1 MKQYIAC
8 CNGTRCDDDWSGAR
22 ALRRDQSSSPAN
34 QTFRTIKDSFA
45 TDVGIAPSV
54 RLVAMRWI
62 DAETCSLPDS
72 ASGVASPEQNPIQ
85 CHC

>member
-1 MKQYIAC
+1 
-8 CNGTRCDDDWSGAR
+8 
-22 ALRRDQSSSPAN
+22 
-34 QTFRTIKDSFA
+34 
-45 TDVGIAPSV
+45 
-54 RLVAMRWI
+54 MRWI